1 MSPGSLPPATAPA
14 DFDRELDLA
23 TDAARRT
30 GALQMERYGRL
41 ERIVHKSEKDVVTE
55 VDHLSEELILEAI
68 RGAFPQDGILA
79 EESGSHR
86 GARRHVEAAAAAEP
100 SGAPEPARRTWV
112 VDPLDGT
119 VNYANG
125 IPIFCVS
132 IALVRG
138 HEPVVGVVYD
148 PARDELF
155 SAVAGQGA
163 CLDGQP
169 IHLPVKEKLSD
180 CVISLALPWRG
191 FARRERRIRRDVR
204 VTRNLGSAAL
214 ALAYVGNGRFD
225 AFLQL
230 RGLSSWDIAAAGL
243 IAAEGGARV
252 TDASSGPWLDLD
264 RPGRA
269 LSVVAAAPTH
279 HQALLAALA

>member
-1 MSPGSLPPATAPA
+1 MSPDPPREASAPA
-14 DFDRELDLA
+14 DFGPELALA
-23 TDAARRT
+23 TDAARRA
-30 GALQMERYGRL
+30 GAIQMDRYGRL

-86 GARRHVEAAAAAEP
+86 GSRRHVEPTGGPANV
-100 SGAPEPARRTWV
+100 PEPARRTWI

-132 IALVRG
+132 IALVVG
-138 HEPVVGVVYD
+138 SEPVVAVVYD
-148 PARDELF
+148 PARSELF
-155 SAVAGQGA
+155 SAIAGWGA
-163 CLDGQP
+163 WLDGQP
-169 IHLPVKEKLSD
+169 IHLPVKDQLSD

-191 FARRERRIRRDVR
+191 YARRERRIRRDVR

-252 TDASSGPWLDLD
+252 TDASSGPWFDLD